1 MARPRSHPEGIQRR
15 GPRTRPDSSNR
26 VQGQA
31 GAHVGG
37 PFHRQVEV
45 EYFIDISPFT
55 ELLKKKLLF
64 EIRNYFSIRENRRY
78 LEFRNLKQRM
88 LYYLKNA
95 FLFEDEG
102 GLVSD
107 VRRLELRRFMSE
119 MSLDNWKNFL
129 EYFQISDE
137 IVEIV
142 E

>member
-1 MARPRSHPEGIQRR
+1 MTKSTLDGVHYNDIVCFDVKNFFENM
-15 GPRTRPDSSNR
+15 SLE
-26 VQGQA
+26 
-31 GAHVGG
+31 
-37 PFHRQVEV
+37 EV

-55 ELLKKKLLF
+55 ELLRKKLLF

-88 LYYLKNA
+88 LYYLKNE